1 MSSEKIE
8 TQNNDTTSIEILD
21 DKDDI
26 RELKGNMQEL
36 EDEIENHE
44 KSIYRILK
52 EIPEKD
58 DLWNEIEYHKKS
70 IYRIFVPQYM
80 NDTSSNDDYVVTYS
94 YDHDSFLGWPINIDE
109 KNKLNELQPDVYVKL
124 VPLNNLLP
132 YLDDFVLLSKK
143 IMSLYLYRKH
153 WLIDFNNDRT
163 GDTGFLELENTVN
176 CVDSDNGHDGR
187 DTIGFLPNGD
197 LIQVSLINKKI
208 YKYCLENKPKNK
220 GSWKCSQIYDL
231 KIPKSLRGQYTT
243 LRSSI
248 CQEKLFLIVNDHKT
262 LIIQIDLSNMT
273 FERQYISEGFILDV
287 FLCNSDGAS
296 FYRKPIIMNKN
307 QTLFA
312 IADDYTYIFSMENG
326 MLILKYNYG
335 EENSPVE
342 FISLEDNSERL
353 VINQHFS
360 LEHKLLDPYQP
371 YYEIDISQDFN
382 KKSVITKSNKKICID
397 KNGNVCIKNGLELK
411 QLTNKNIYRNSIYYT
426 LFTFKVIQNM
436 LDDIIKQVEI
446 KKVASSKEFVL
457 KHNFKINNEGLCQ
470 LYLRNNFNSVTDN
483 VIPNIDY
490 YNDEITL
497 RKSTGKEIK
506 YIKVP
511 HILSYELLN
520 DQNLVLINMRGIDIY
535 SINEFGLKHQ
545 YFWHN
550 DEWDRIY
557 KKFIKDHGNKF
568 NASFIDKYYKP
579 LFINVYNSEF
589 NDSKYL
595 IPLSRL
601 NCNDAKEIIEDF
613 INDTVALSRFGLEML
628 KMAISDKIDYQLIK
642 QLATGIIDN
651 EMAISKFGTEI
662 LNIAFKENY
671 HDVVYQTID
680 KIIKSTQDYSETYMT
695 FISLFLKNLCEYY
708 PDSIVKYILSTS
720 IILSPYCNKIK
731 NSKNTSLYSYSKNI
745 YVKES
750 NMDNNYFKIILSFLK
765 ELWIREETQTVSFI
779 VPFPRIC
786 EYNDNPWN
794 KFIYEPKSILFCNID
809 GDHLYNWWNF
819 AAIVDYKWKTF
830 GWIYYYL
837 NWFFYTIFYICYSLA
852 SALDQNSIPDSYFKL
867 LFIISIVLGS
877 IFLIFEIRQF
887 LWNTKLYV
895 NDVWNLFGSYLLP
908 IITAIL
914 WFINKSLPSWLT
926 AISIILI
933 SFKFLLFFRVIKS
946 FGIYFA
952 IIIGV
957 AKKVFPFLMLLF
969 FIILGYAQAFFI
981 ILKSTNE
988 NDDND
993 PQNLATKYDFI
1004 NSDGTIN
1011 NTTKLIQETDSN
1023 TNLFNWFPTSLLAVY
1038 KILTGDSGSLAS
1050 WTYRDHHTMTVLLV
1064 TFTFFT
1070 VIYLL
1075 NLFIGLL
1082 NIAIEKYNKE
1092 EEFLLQKAKIIMEI
1106 ELFYMF
1112 PCWRSDKKWFPD
1124 WIYYDVPVTKVRKLI
1139 NAINNDKAVFDYPP
1153 FISKKLEELVVLTND
1168 NKKQNNEE
1176 HDDEGNKNN
1185 KLVEQKEPTKEELIQ
1200 QNNLLKKQITDINDL
1215 VTEVRKLINAID
1227 NNKKQSNEKHVN
1239 KEKQYNKPEKQI
1251 EQTNEDL
1258 TQQNNVPNQQ
1268 TDDLDPFSTDEFNP
1282 FNLIKKIEGK
1292 QSLPPTIIDSVKKLA
1307 VEEQNKRLSE
1317 KQIEQTKEDLTQ
1329 QNNEDLI
1336 QQNNED
1342 LIQQNNEDLIQ
1353 QNNVPNQQTDDFD
1366 PFSTD
1371 EFNPFNLTKKIE
1383 SEQSLFPTIIDS
1395 VKKLAIEEQNKRLK
1409 EKK

>member
-21 DKDDI
+21 DKDDDI

-52 EIPEKD
+52 EIPKKEKD

-342 FISLEDNSERL
+342 FITLEDNSERL

-837 NWFFYTIFYICYSLA
+837 NC
-852 SALDQNSIPDSYFKL
+852 
-867 LFIISIVLGS
+867 
-877 IFLIFEIRQF
+877 
-887 LWNTKLYV
+887 
-895 NDVWNLFGSYLLP
+895 
-908 IITAIL
+908 
-914 WFINKSLPSWLT
+914 
-926 AISIILI
+926 
-933 SFKFLLFFRVIKS
+933 
-946 FGIYFA
+946 
-952 IIIGV
+952 
-957 AKKVFPFLMLLF
+957 
-969 FIILGYAQAFFI
+969 
-981 ILKSTNE
+981 
-988 NDDND
+988 
-993 PQNLATKYDFI
+993 
-1004 NSDGTIN
+1004 
-1011 NTTKLIQETDSN
+1011 
-1023 TNLFNWFPTSLLAVY
+1023 
-1038 KILTGDSGSLAS
+1038 
-1050 WTYRDHHTMTVLLV
+1050 
-1064 TFTFFT
+1064 
-1070 VIYLL
+1070 
-1075 NLFIGLL
+1075 
-1082 NIAIEKYNKE
+1082 
-1092 EEFLLQKAKIIMEI
+1092 
-1106 ELFYMF
+1106 
-1112 PCWRSDKKWFPD
+1112 
-1124 WIYYDVPVTKVRKLI
+1124 YYDVPVTKVRKLI

-1227 NNKKQSNEKHVN
+1227 NNKKQSNEKHDN

-1258 TQQNNVPNQQ
+1258 TQQNNEKLTQQNNVPNQQ
-1268 TDDLDPFSTDEFNP
+1268 TDDFDPFSTDEFNP

-1317 KQIEQTKEDLTQ
+1317 KQIEQTNEDLIQQNNKDLTQQNNVPNQQTDDFDPFSTDEFNPFNLIKKIEGQQSLPPTIIDSLKKLAVEEQNKRLSEKQIEQTNKDLTQ

-1342 LIQQNNEDLIQ
+1342 LIQQNNEDLTQ

-1383 SEQSLFPTIIDS
+1383 SEQSLSPTIIDS

>member
-342 FISLEDNSERL
+342 FITLEDNSERL

-550 DEWDRIY
+550 DEWDRVY

-895 NDVWNLFGSYLLP
+895 NDVWNLF
-908 IITAIL
+908 
-914 WFINKSLPSWLT
+914 
-926 AISIILI
+926 
-933 SFKFLLFFRVIKS
+933 
-946 FGIYFA
+946 
-952 IIIGV
+952 
-957 AKKVFPFLMLLF
+957 
-969 FIILGYAQAFFI
+969 AFFI

-1038 KILTGDSGSLAS
+1038 KILT
-1050 WTYRDHHTMTVLLV
+1050 
-1064 TFTFFT
+1064 
-1070 VIYLL
+1070 
-1075 NLFIGLL
+1075 
-1082 NIAIEKYNKE
+1082 AIEKYNKE

-1268 TDDLDPFSTDEFNP
+1268 TDDFDPFSTDEFNP
-1282 FNLIKKIEGK
+1282 FNLIKKIEGQ
-1292 QSLPPTIIDSVKKLA
+1292 QSLPPTIIDSLKKLA

>member
-895 NDVWNLFGSYLLP
+895 NDVWNLFDIGSYLLP

-1023 TNLFNWFPTSLLAVY
+1023 TNLFNWFPTSLLAV
-1038 KILTGDSGSLAS
+1038 
-1050 WTYRDHHTMTVLLV
+1050 
-1064 TFTFFT
+1064 
-1070 VIYLL
+1070 
-1075 NLFIGLL
+1075 
-1082 NIAIEKYNKE
+1082 
-1092 EEFLLQKAKIIMEI
+1092 
-1106 ELFYMF
+1106 
-1112 PCWRSDKKWFPD
+1112 
-1124 WIYYDVPVTKVRKLI
+1124 YYDVPVTKVRKLI

-1317 KQIEQTKEDLTQ
+1317 KQIEQTNEDLIQQNNKDLTQ
-1329 QNNEDLI
+1329 QNNVPNQQTDDFDPFSTDEFNPFNLIKKIEGQQSLPPTIIDNLI